1 MTHSRLGRRCV
12 QAVLLA
18 AILLVVIVAVTWG
31 SAAGYPAF
39 PEDGWG
45 RAVGPKAAGP
55 TAPAPTLPTPVYTY
69 RVVGTYPHDPA
80 AFTEG
85 LVYTDGI
92 FYEGTGLYGH
102 STLRRVDSETG
113 QVLQSVDLAGK
124 YFGEGVAMVDD
135 SLIQLTWHEHTAFIY
150 DRHNFAVTGQF
161 TYTTEGWGLTYDGRN
176 LIMSD
181 GSNTLHFRDPST
193 FKETG
198 SIQVFDGETP
208 VSLLNELEFIRG
220 EVYANVWLTD
230 RIARIDPQTGRV
242 IAWIDLTG
250 LKPPQTDELN
260 GIAYDPEQDR
270 LFVTGKLWPYLY
282 EIELVP
288 PATTF
293 LPLLLGS

>member
-1 MTHSRLGRRCV
+1 VS
-12 QAVLLA
+12 
-18 AILLVVIVAVTWG
+18 
-31 SAAGYPAF
+31 
-39 PEDGWG
+39 
-45 RAVGPKAAGP
+45 
-55 TAPAPTLPTPVYTY
+55 APTVPAPVYTY

-102 STLRRVDSETG
+102 SSLRRVDPRTG
-113 QVLQSVDLAGK
+113 QVLQSVDLADK

-135 SLIQLTWHEHTAFIY
+135 TLIQLTWHERTAFTY
-150 DRHNFAVTGQF
+150 DRHSFVATGQL
-161 TYTTEGWGLTYDGRN
+161 TYSTEGWGLTYDGRR

-181 GSNTLHFRDPST
+181 GSNTLRFRDPLT
-193 FKETG
+193 FEETG
-198 SIQVFDGETP
+198 RVEVFDGQTP
-208 VSLLNELEFIRG
+208 VSLLNELEFIGG

-230 RIARIDPQTGRV
+230 RIARIDPQTGRL

-260 GIAYDPEQDR
+260 GIAYDAVQDR

-288 PATTF
+288 PATSL
-293 LPLLLGS
+293 LPLLPRS